1 MRTYYAIALGSN
13 QRHPYFG
20 SPHHILKAAF
30 RALDEKPLRL
40 IGRARTI
47 SSRPI
52 GPSQRTY
59 ANSAALI
66 STKLSPSNLL
76 AHLKSI
82 ERHFGRRKRG
92 QCWRARV
99 LDLDIILW
107 SGGLWFDKALSI
119 PHLHFRHRSFVL
131 TPLMD
136 IARDQRDPISGFSVS
151 HLKARLDRKHR
162 PA

>member
-13 QRHPYFG
+13 QRHPHFG
-20 SPHHILKAAF
+20 APHLILKAAF
-30 RALDEKPLRL
+30 STLDEKPLRL
-40 IGRARTI
+40 IARARTI

-66 STKLSPSNLL
+66 STKLSPPELL
-76 AHLKSI
+76 TYLKSI

-92 QCWRARV
+92 QNWRARV

-107 SGGLWFDKALSI
+107 SGGLWSDKTLSI
-119 PHLHFRHRSFVL
+119 PHPHFRCRSFVL
-131 TPLMD
+131 TPLAD
-136 IARDQRDPISGFSVS
+136 IARDQRDPISGFSAS
-151 HLKARLDRKHR
+151 HLKARLDRKRR